1 MVLCTETDVKTAGFL
16 HFFHAASLVGSFLLI
31 KANKNIH
38 IDPFCHVSSIIQP
51 LPSRPLMHKCIPL
64 HRPPVCD
71 LSVIKG
77 AVSRAVHSMTSHPN
91 CRLPNMASSRVPER
105 EVREEP
111 RRAAT
116 ANLDFSP
123 HKHSLLII
131 VGRTAHLRQTGHI
144 CGDIER
150 GTFASRTRLS
160 HLPQHRSPPL
170 QHSLEKRRRIASCR
184 RVNYRRGVLL
194 FAPVAVF
201 MSFVLSTLLTE
212 DASSGGAPP
221 SASPPL
227 GAV

>member
-1 MVLCTETDVKTAGFL
+1 MLKQLDFC

-31 KANKNIH
+31 KANTNIH
-38 IDPFCHVSSIIQP
+38 IESFCSVSSIIQP
-51 LPSRPLMHKCIPL
+51 LPSRPLMHKCIPS

-71 LSVIKG
+71 LSVIKA
-77 AVSRAVHSMTSHPN
+77 AVSLAVRSMTSHPN

-116 ANLDFSP
+116 ANLDFSL

-150 GTFASRTRLS
+150 GTFTLLS
-160 HLPQHRSPPL
+160 LSLSPPAA
-170 QHSLEKRRRIASCR
+170 SLSSSPI
-184 RVNYRRGVLL
+184 
-194 FAPVAVF
+194 FAWETRTNCK
-201 MSFVLSTLLTE
+201 LSSRKL
-212 DASSGGAPP
+212 S
-221 SASPPL
+221 
-227 GAV
+227 

>member
-1 MVLCTETDVKTAGFL
+1 
-16 HFFHAASLVGSFLLI
+16 
-31 KANKNIH
+31 
-38 IDPFCHVSSIIQP
+38 
-51 LPSRPLMHKCIPL
+51 MHKRIPS

-71 LSVIKG
+71 LSVIKA

-105 EVREEP
+105 EVREEA

-170 QHSLEKRRRIASCR
+170 PTFAWETKTNCKLSSRKLSLRDAFICPLLQCLCHLFYPPYWPRRMRHLAVLHHQHH
-184 RVNYRRGVLL
+184 LL
-194 FAPVAVF
+194 WAQY
-201 MSFVLSTLLTE
+201 
-212 DASSGGAPP
+212 D
-221 SASPPL
+221 
-227 GAV
+227 